1 MTPLLEQAYSPT
13 DFRQRGHALIDQ
25 LADYLE
31 GVQRMPANPY
41 SDPDESLACYRQ
53 LLERGASPGEVI
65 AETLQRS
72 VHLHHP
78 DYMGHQVVPPAP
90 LAALS
95 DVAASLLNNGMAIF
109 EMGRAGTAME
119 RIVIERFAELLGL
132 APATGGFLT
141 SGGSLANLT
150 ALLCARAKRGPVDRP
165 CVLVSEHAHYCVE
178 RAVGVMGWG
187 KEGIV
192 NLPTDGEL
200 RIDTSQARQIVLD
213 TLDRGYTP
221 VALVANACTTSTGT
235 FDPIDRLAELA
246 EEFGIWLHVD
256 GAHGAAVRLCPEYH
270 DRVRGLE
277 RANSVTL
284 DFHKMLMVPA
294 LTTGLFFR
302 QPRDAYRTFHQ
313 KADYLFQEDFEDDW
327 SNIAKRSF
335 ECTKRM
341 LSLRVYMLLTTYG
354 PELFRDYVRT
364 VGELGQQLARL
375 VRQTPDL
382 ELFMSPDINI
392 VCFRF
397 VHVTLDELS
406 RNAVNEVIRSRMT
419 ESGQTYIVQTRINR
433 QTYLR
438 CTLTNPFTTVHDLE
452 KMLLKVITIGHDL
465 VTLRL
470 TVP

>member
-13 DFRQRGHALIDQ
+13 EFRRQGHALIDQ

-31 GVQRMPANPY
+31 GVGQMPANPY
-41 SDPDESLACYRQ
+41 ADPEESLAYFRQ
-53 LLERGASPGEVI
+53 LLDRGASPGDVI

-78 DYMGHQVVPPAP
+78 EYMGHQVVPPAP

-109 EMGRAGTAME
+109 EMGRASTAME
-119 RIVIERFAELLGL
+119 RIVIERFAGLLGL
-132 APATGGFLT
+132 DPATSGFLT

-150 ALLCARAKRGPVDRP
+150 ALLCARAKKGPVDRP

-200 RIDTSQARQIVLD
+200 RIDPKQLRQTVLD
-213 TLDRGYTP
+213 TVEKGLTP

-235 FDPIDRLAELA
+235 FDPVDEMARVAAE
-246 EEFGIWLHVD
+246 FDIWLHVD

-270 DRVRGLE
+270 DRLRGLE
-277 RANSVTL
+277 LADSVTL
-284 DFHKMLMVPA
+284 DFHKMLMLPG

-302 QPRDAYRTFHQ
+302 QPRDAYRTFQ
-313 KADYLFQEDFEDDW
+313 QRADYLFQEDFADDW

-341 LSLRVYMLLTTYG
+341 LSLRVYILLSTYG

-364 VGELGQQLARL
+364 VGELGRQLAER
-375 VRQTPDL
+375 VRHSPDL
-382 ELFMSPDINI
+382 ELFMEPDINI

-397 VHVTLDELS
+397 VHVSLNERS
-406 RNAVNEVIRSRMT
+406 RNAINELIRSRLT

-433 QTYLR
+433 QVYLR
-438 CTLTNPFTTVHDLE
+438 CTLTNPFTTVHELE
-452 KMLLKVITIGHDL
+452 KMLLKVVSIGQDL
-465 VTLRL
+465 VALRL
-470 TVP
+470 TIP

>member
-1 MTPLLEQAYSPT
+1 MTPLLEQAYSPGE
-13 DFRQRGHALIDQ
+13 FRQQGHALIDQ

-41 SDPDESLACYRQ
+41 ANPEESLAYFRQ
-53 LLERGASPGEVI
+53 LLDRGASPGEVF

-78 DYMGHQVVPPAP
+78 EYMGHQVVPPAP

-119 RIVIERFAELLGL
+119 RIVIERFADLLGL
-132 APATGGFLT
+132 SPSTGGFLT

-150 ALLCARAKRGPVDRP
+150 ALLCARAKKGPVHRP
-165 CVLVSEHAHYCVE
+165 CVLVSEHAHYCIE

-192 NLPTDGEL
+192 NLPTDSEL
-200 RIDTSQARQIVLD
+200 RIDPMQVRQVVLD
-213 TLDRGYTP
+213 ALERGCTP

-235 FDPIDRLAELA
+235 FDPIHHLAKVT
-246 EEFGIWLHVD
+246 EEFDIWLHVD

-270 DRVRGLE
+270 DRARGLE
-277 RANSVTL
+277 LADSVTL
-284 DFHKMLMVPA
+284 DFHKMLMLPG

-302 QPRDAYRTFHQ
+302 QPRDAYRTFQ
-313 KADYLFQEDFEDDW
+313 QRADYLFREDFEDDW

-341 LSLRVYMLLTTYG
+341 LSLRVYILLSTYG

-364 VGELGQQLARL
+364 VGGLGRELARL
-375 VRQTPDL
+375 VRQSPDL
-382 ELFMSPDINI
+382 DLFMNPDINI

-397 VHVTLDELS
+397 VHPTLNDLA
-406 RNAVNEVIRSRMT
+406 RNAINDLIRSRLT

-438 CTLTNPFTTVHDLE
+438 CTLTNPFTTVHDME
-452 KMLLKVITIGHDL
+452 KMLLKVISIGHDL
-465 VTLRL
+465 VALRL
-470 TVP
+470 TIP